1 MPRIS
6 RIHFSSLGHHD
17 ARFPALTLD
26 LRDGTGGPVDSVI
39 WAENGTGKSSLLNL
53 FFSTYRP
60 HQRQFLGKQA
70 EGKVR
75 ELADYVRERDLAFIL
90 TEWDT
95 SDDQIQ
101 ESLLGSESPRSL
113 MIVGQVLSWKGLGR
127 ANELRRLFFTLRPN
141 HAIRLESLPILGLAQ
156 PVASFEAFR
165 DWLDEQNRSFP
176 RLEIRHTTNQSEW
189 REHLA
194 NNHLD
199 PELFAYQLRMNEGEG
214 GVNNLFN
221 NLKND
226 RDFIRLFLQL
236 GFDPS
241 SANQVREN
249 LQQFLPKLRN
259 RPALELQLE
268 FNEKLLLDLD
278 MFLRQLTITRE
289 SEGSAST
296 VERQAS
302 QLFNALHREGLQA
315 AEHAKSL
322 AEEAASLEAELTR
335 LTSQRTLLTRRQN
348 YYRALKCR
356 LEEAEAQEEL
366 KNCEQARNEAT
377 GRKRL
382 LALAMVLE
390 ELGDVQRR
398 AKGLQVAIQL
408 EQEESKPVLQAL
420 QELGGK
426 LKARLHDERGAV
438 NASISQLDQQD
449 QQLRRNMSE
458 LRQSEMALAS
468 EKASA
473 QQQLS
478 ALEIFFAERDAER
491 DALRRGG
498 WVENKESAE
507 DARGRWEHE
516 RRTAADAASEAQKAR
531 ESAIQEK
538 DRIASAQAILNGQI
552 VRADNEKVTLEQGIK
567 DADVTEERIAT
578 HAQMRAAVE
587 SSRADLNLPQTTER
601 LAEHSASLFRR
612 ILRANVEAA
621 EDRRAQGYFD
631 KHRLFPPPAD
641 VELIEEKLNAAGV
654 KSATTAAYWLAFNV
668 SDPKAAAEFLSRYPS
683 QMSGVMLDSQ
693 LDGTAAADVLQQLST
708 EQVPVSISA
717 IPTRDLSQNGRSTD
731 PTGEEQVGPTRITT
745 VLPRHL
751 AAFNFEAAE
760 SQLAKLATQQ
770 ASRREE
776 LERLDGEF
784 GEARK
789 LSDELRNWLYQYG
802 GGKLRI
808 LREKLRASEEKLDS
822 LHESQRKSEARHQE
836 LTNTI
841 AAVDATIAQTAV
853 RIGKADS
860 AVAALNEF
868 IRHFEAEYETKR
880 SQQQELG
887 NRLQHIVVELSTFA
901 DTRRKYE
908 GEIAALADR
917 KLALAIRRN
926 ELDTEIR
933 NVRYASEASPSA
945 EETVS
950 ELRSAYLLKVPQ
962 YEGTFLNT
970 KAQGELSSA
979 LDRASTIE
987 AQVERD
993 FRGLDRRAAEN
1004 CLLHRNLADQVLA
1017 AEDAVTTAHQHYGKA
1032 ELKLNQARE
1041 RLRELGSTSDQER
1054 PAQIDMIP
1062 QTSHDAAAELTGLD
1076 RQYEEVR
1083 LKIDKSKDDA
1093 ESLGKRCAQAEKRS
1107 ESYAHYVQRL
1117 REQSVSVNENEAV
1130 VEIPSDDA
1138 GLAAVV
1144 ADCITSLQNAR
1155 KMRSLEEDKLSRCY
1169 VRIQNLTQDERYAQ
1183 ANDLPA
1189 KSLFSHMPVDEL
1201 SVCAEQKRS
1210 ALDEDIKTLRAD
1222 LELMGQHRETLVS
1235 SLLNVSRQAIRLLR
1249 RAERWSTMPDGMLG
1263 WEGEPFL
1270 RIRLSDPHSDS
1281 ECTTRLK
1288 SLVDRLLEDGKIPAG
1303 VELVFDAIMAL
1314 VGENGVDATILKPEA
1329 QRRKVRYPVR
1339 EMGGWS
1345 EGERT
1350 TVAILLYCTLV
1361 KIRSQS
1367 RGTDAGQNQV
1377 SALLLDNPVGPCSKP
1392 EFLQLH
1398 RQIAGQLGVQLIYAT
1413 GINDPAALSV
1423 FPNWIRLAKNRII
1436 PETGELAVGLAGQSG
1451 DSVIAN
1457 IRIFEQVAKAHAS

>member
-26 LRDGTGGPVDSVI
+26 LRDGTGRPVDSVI

-75 ELADYVRERDLAFIL
+75 ELADYVRDRDLAFIL

-95 SDDQIQ
+95 TDDQVQ
-101 ESLLGSESPRSL
+101 ESLLGNESPRAL
-113 MIVGQVLSWKGLGR
+113 LIVGQALSWKGLDR

-141 HAIRLESLPILGLAQ
+141 HALSLESLPILGLAQ
-156 PVASFEAFR
+156 PVASFEALR

-199 PELFAYQLRMNEGEG
+199 PELFTYQLRMNEGEG

-278 MFLRQLTITRE
+278 MFLRHLIIARE
-289 SEGSAST
+289 SDQSASA
-296 VERQAS
+296 VERKAS
-302 QLFNALHREGLQA
+302 QLFGALHGAGLRA
-315 AEHAKSL
+315 ADQAKSL
-322 AEEAASLEAELTR
+322 SEGAAHLESELTR

-348 YYRALKCR
+348 FYRALKCR
-356 LEEAEAQEEL
+356 LEEAEAQQEL
-366 KNCEQARNEAT
+366 KRCEQSRNDVNK
-377 GRKRL
+377 RKRL
-382 LALAMVLE
+382 LAMAVALE
-390 ELGDVQRR
+390 ELREFQSR
-398 AKGLQVAIQL
+398 AKGLQLAIQR
-408 EQEESKPVLQAL
+408 EQEESKPVLQTL

-438 NASISQLDQQD
+438 DASISGVDHQD

-458 LRQSEMALAS
+458 LRQSEMTLAS
-468 EKASA
+468 EQASA
-473 QQQLS
+473 QQQMA
-478 ALEIFFAERDAER
+478 ALELFFAERDAER

-498 WVENKESAE
+498 WVESKESAE
-507 DARGRWEHE
+507 DARGRWENA
-516 RRTAADAASEAQKAR
+516 RRTAADAASEAKKVLAR
-531 ESAIQEK
+531 AINEK
-538 DRIASAQAILNGQI
+538 DQIASAQAILNGEI
-552 VRADNEKVTLEQGIK
+552 VRAENETGALERSVK
-567 DADVTEERIAT
+567 DADSTEERIAT
-578 HAQMRAAVE
+578 HPQMRAAVE
-587 SSRADLNLPQTTER
+587 SSRADLNLPQTSER
-601 LAEHSASLFRR
+601 LAEHSASIFGR

-621 EDRRAQGYFD
+621 EDRRAQEYFD
-631 KHRLFPPPAD
+631 KHRLFSPPAD
-641 VELIEEKLNAAGV
+641 VELIEEKLTAAGI

-668 SDPKAAAEFLSRYPS
+668 SDPKAAAEFLTRYPS

-693 LDGTAAADVLQQLST
+693 LDGAAAADVLHQLST
-708 EQVPVSISA
+708 EQIPVSISG
-717 IPTRDLSQNGRSTD
+717 IPTHDLTAWGRSAHSTAEHQVD
-731 PTGEEQVGPTRITT
+731 PTPITT

-751 AAFNFEAAE
+751 AVFNFEAAKN
-760 SQLAKLATQQ
+760 QLVKLAAQQ

-784 GEARK
+784 SEIRK
-789 LSDELRNWLYQYG
+789 LSDELRNWLCEYG
-802 GGKLRI
+802 GAKLRI
-808 LREKLRASEEKLDS
+808 LREKLRAAEEQLGS
-822 LHESQRKSEARHQE
+822 LHESQRKAATRHQE
-836 LTNTI
+836 LTNMI
-841 AAVDATIAQTAV
+841 AAVDVALAETEV
-853 RIGKADS
+853 RISKGDS

-868 IRHFEAEYETKR
+868 IRHFEALYDAKR

-887 NRLQHIVVELSTFA
+887 NRLQGIEVELSTLA
-901 DTRRKYE
+901 DTRRKYDAE
-908 GEIAALADR
+908 VPLLAER
-917 KLALAIRRN
+917 KLVLAIRRN
-926 ELDTEIR
+926 EFESEIR
-933 NVRYASEASPSA
+933 NVRYASDAFSGA

-950 ELRSAYLLKVPQ
+950 DLRSAYQLQVAQ

-970 KAQGELSSA
+970 KAQAELSVV
-979 LDRASTIE
+979 LERAATIE
-987 AQVERD
+987 AQLDRE
-993 FRGLDRRAAEN
+993 FRGMDRRAAED
-1004 CLLHRNLADQVLA
+1004 CALQGKLADQMLA
-1017 AEDAVTTAHQHYGKA
+1017 AESAVTTAHQDYGKA

-1041 RLRELGSTSDQER
+1041 RLRDLGGTSDQER
-1054 PAQIDMIP
+1054 PAQIDTIP
-1062 QTSHDAAAELTGLD
+1062 QTAVDAAVELGSLD
-1076 RQYEEVR
+1076 RQYDEVR
-1083 LKIDKSKDDA
+1083 VKIDKTKGEA
-1093 ESLGKRCAQAEKRS
+1093 ESLVKRCAEADRRS
-1107 ESYAHYVQRL
+1107 ESYANYVQRL
-1117 REQSVSVNENEAV
+1117 REQSVSGPEEDLR
-1130 VEIPSDDA
+1130 VEIPVDDA
-1138 GLAAVV
+1138 RLAAVV
-1144 ADCITSLQNAR
+1144 AECITSLQNAR
-1155 KMRSLEEDKLSRCY
+1155 RLQSLEADKLFRCY
-1169 VRIQNLTQDERYAQ
+1169 TRIQNLTQDERYAQ

-1189 KSLFSHMPVDEL
+1189 KSLFSHMPIDEL
-1201 SVCAEQKRS
+1201 SGCAEKKRI

-1270 RIRLSDPHSDS
+1270 RIRLTDPHGDI

-1303 VELVFDAIMAL
+1303 VELVFDAIMSL

-1436 PETGELAVGLAGQSG
+1436 PETGELAVGLVGQSD
-1451 DSVIAN
+1451 DSVIAS
-1457 IRIFEQVAKAHAS
+1457 IRVFEDVPKAHAS